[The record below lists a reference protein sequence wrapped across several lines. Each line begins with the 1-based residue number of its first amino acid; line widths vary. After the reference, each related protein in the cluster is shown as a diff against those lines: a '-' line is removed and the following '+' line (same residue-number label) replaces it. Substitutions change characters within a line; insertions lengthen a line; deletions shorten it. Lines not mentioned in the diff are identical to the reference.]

1 VSTLWRSEEMKE
13 FLIKLICFFT
23 GADWRKF
30 FPERFDL
37 SEVVIDNEYGGN
49 HGFVKWY
56 CDINR
61 TRKFVNGICIDFY
74 GDSFVVKRI
83 HGLTASSFCL
93 IAFNKKALVKAF
105 RR

>member
-1 VSTLWRSEEMKE
+1 MKE

-37 SEVVIDNEYGGN
+37 SEVVVDREYGGN
-49 HGFVKWY
+49 HEFVKWY
-56 CDINR
+56 SDINR
-61 TRKFVNGICIDFY
+61 TGKFVNGIFIDFY

-93 IAFNKKALVKAF
+93 IASNKKALVKAF